1 MYMVEQPPLQA
12 QFYFMEVIKMPNKE
26 LTQREIALQK
36 QAETMARIQNEITT
50 KIALFE
56 KLGLTEDEA
65 KLLMS

>member
-1 MYMVEQPPLQA
+1 MYMAALLPPQA
-12 QFYFMEVIKMPNKE
+12 QFYYMEVIKMPNKE

-50 KIALFE
+50 KIALLE

-65 KLLMS
+65 KLLLS